1 MAERPS
7 SPCWQDW
14 PAVHPVTAC
23 GLHVA
28 SEQRL
33 APGARWCLT
42 RHLRV
47 SIDRT
52 RDFRSQKAAWQ
63 FLKSMVRSEKGARL
77 TNFFHEDSEHLQ
89 RYVARAEVVFV
100 DAMLGRPR
108 REVALETQFSPCVC
122 GRHVYGSR
130 VVLGPELWALR
141 FEKDFEKVRASGIAT
156 GQTTA
161 PSSISRTSLSWEA
174 PEYRALMHLPHVFD
188 VHLLHCQFGS
198 LSRRRSSQ
206 FGATAK
212 EVSVKSW
219 TLHVLGRHHAS
230 LDPVRTT
237 HHFFCTGALDAMFHG
252 FWDSVIF
259 STLNFACASANFNRD
274 ASGNHTLTYD
284 TAT

>member
-1 MAERPS
+1 MPYQA
-7 SPCWQDW
+7 
-14 PAVHPVTAC
+14 
-23 GLHVA
+23 
-28 SEQRL
+28 
-33 APGARWCLT
+33 
-42 RHLRV
+42 
-47 SIDRT
+47 
-52 RDFRSQKAAWQ
+52 
-63 FLKSMVRSEKGARL
+63 LKSVHRQNTGLSLTKSSVAIPEIHGPFRKGRSVDQL
-77 TNFFHEDSEHLQ
+77 FYEDSEHPQ

-212 EVSVKSW
+212 EVSVRSW
-219 TLHVLGRHHAS
+219 ILHVLGRHHAS

-237 HHFFCTGALDAMFHG
+237 HHLFIQVHSMQCFT
-252 FWDSVIF
+252 V
-259 STLNFACASANFNRD
+259 
-274 ASGNHTLTYD
+274 SGIL
-284 TAT
+284 